1 MPLVKRKQVQYL
13 PLPKGI
19 QDGSIPPEQE
29 VWQIK
34 QTGEIFT
41 EYE

>member
-1 MPLVKRKQVQYL
+1 MPLVKRKHVQYL

-19 QDGSIPPEQE
+19 QDGTIPPDQE